1 MADQRATAAMT
12 SVGGHHIK
20 EEITETIDS
29 TDIIDTTTNTVMLN
43 SAVADASPN
52 PTSHSA
58 QGDNSTYNS
67 WTRDSQE
74 LSSTQCQEVITRQ
87 DADLTETDANNT
99 EQLGTEMGSA
109 ETTTMQD
116 RQSVGYKREHSHSP
130 YSQTSPLQSPTSAC
144 KAIGCVMESERDLV
158 VNGEALQS
166 SSSDQ
171 GEERQPRKRAKLET
185 MERGGGNGRK

>member
-1 MADQRATAAMT
+1 MT
-12 SVGGHHIK
+12 SVGEHHIK

-43 SAVADASPN
+43 SAVADASLN

-58 QGDNSTYNS
+58 QGDNSTYS
-67 WTRDSQE
+67 WRKDSQE
-74 LSSTQCQEVITRQ
+74 LSSTRCQEVITRQ
-87 DADLTETDANNT
+87 DANSTETDANNT
-99 EQLGTEMGSA
+99 EQSGTEMGSA
-109 ETTTMQD
+109 EIEYAETTKTQD
-116 RQSVGYKREHSHSP
+116 HQSVGYKREHSHSP
-130 YSQTSPLQSPTSAC
+130 CSQTSPLQSPTSAC
-144 KAIGCVMESERDLV
+144 KAIGCVVESERDLV

-185 MERGGGNGRK
+185 MERGEGKGGGNGRK